1 MVVTFVLKVNVP
13 NEFTIEQYKEKLEK
27 RLEALKPDKTSVFQV
42 QTIVY
47 QPNAQQSI
55 VSVNQILHSDYP
67 ANCFSVLEQV
77 QVTQQSEFKVM
88 TGDIGLASI
97 QRRLC
102 ELGVFTEKKQ
112 LNMECIGTSFK
123 LGDFQIKIG
132 AVIYSSSNRGL
143 ICEVSYTLGNTNSD
157 TWGILNEFLQSVL
170 AWNLGEKNQFG
181 GNLDQLT
188 QYVRKKQANVPYCP
202 EDIILQ
208 YFEHFNNFRSAN
220 IGK

>member
-13 NEFTIEQYKEKLEK
+13 SEFTIEQYKEKLEK
-27 RLEALKPDKTSVFQV
+27 RLETLKPDKISSFQV

-47 QPNAQQSI
+47 QPTSQQTV
-55 VSVNQILHSDYP
+55 VSVHQILHSEYP
-67 ANCFSVLEQV
+67 ANCFSVLDQL
-77 QVTQQSEFKVM
+77 QQNDSTKVL

-102 ELGVFTEKKQ
+102 ELGVFSEKKQ
-112 LNMECIGTSFK
+112 LNMECIGTSYK
-123 LGDFQIKIG
+123 LGDFQLKIG
-132 AVIYSSSNRGL
+132 AVIYAGTNRGL
-143 ICEVSYTLGNTNSD
+143 ICEISYTLGNTNSD
-157 TWGILNEFLQSVL
+157 TWGIINEFLQSVL
-170 AWNLGEKNQFG
+170 EWNLNEKSQFG

-188 QYVRKKQANVPYCP
+188 QYVRKKPHIAPYCP

-208 YFEHFNNFRSAN
+208 YFELFNNYRSAN